1 MFELAIALCHFA
13 GPATTELTCTTIRT
27 NTDDC
32 VATVQMLKEQYD
44 NTEKF
49 IKLAMC
55 IKKPPKSD
63 YPKIG
68 TRGDLPDGYKWGK
81 PPI

>member
-13 GPATTELTCTTIRT
+13 GPATTELSCTTIRT

-32 VATVQMLKEQYD
+32 VATVQMLIEQYD

-49 IKLAMC
+49 VKMATC
-55 IKKPPKSD
+55 IKKEKINH
-63 YPKIG
+63 PKIG
-68 TRGDLPDGYKWGK
+68 APLPDGYRYGIQ
-81 PPI
+81 P

>member
-1 MFELAIALCHFA
+1 MFELTIALCHFA
-13 GPATTELTCTTIRT
+13 GPATTELVCTTIRT

-32 VATVQMLKEQYD
+32 AGTTQMLKEQYD

-55 IKKPPKSD
+55 VKKPPKSD
-63 YPKIG
+63 YSKIQKG
-68 TRGDLPDGYKWGK
+68 APLPDGYKYGS
-81 PPI
+81 PP